1 MHVTPPVLIERHFDS
16 LLNNLEGALDGDV
29 EGVHQARVA
38 TRRLREVLP
47 LVDGDG
53 RRATGRIRTAG
64 RHLGKVRELDVMSS
78 LLDSLGSRI
87 PTTTAAELHSA
98 SQILRTRRLES
109 RREMVKALERLNL
122 AELRDETVKDVSHWR
137 WMSRIR
143 HGDWATRIWERVLE
157 RGDKAA
163 AQAQRTHA
171 VYLPN
176 RAHRVRVAIKKFRY
190 ALEVASETGLWR
202 AETALKDL
210 RRLQNMLGDVHDL
223 QMLANTIVELT
234 PVPGDGVP
242 ERRSVLT
249 AILEHDLA
257 QRYAEYA
264 RRRDRVV
271 RIAEAC
277 ARVEHRRGQRWR
289 RRVPLVAAAV
299 ITTPVLVESCRRY
312 IADHVAFENEAV
324 EDKAVTEVVPG
335 AVTPVVP
342 AVVRRRARTRAT
354 LES

>member
-1 MHVTPPVLIERHFDS
+1 MHVTPPVLIERHFDT

-29 EGVHQARVA
+29 EGIHQARVA

-53 RRATGRIRTAG
+53 RRATGRIRSAG

-87 PTTTAAELHSA
+87 PTTAAAELHSA
-98 SQILRTRRLES
+98 SQTLRTRRLES

-122 AELRDETVKDVSHWR
+122 AELRDETLKDVSHWR

-143 HGDWATRIWERVLE
+143 HGDWETRIWERVLE
-157 RGDKAA
+157 RGEKAA

-176 RAHRVRVAIKKFRY
+176 RAHRARVAIKKFRY
-190 ALEVASETGLWR
+190 ALEVESETGLWR

-223 QMLANTIVELT
+223 QVLANTIVELT
-234 PVPGDGVP
+234 PVPDDGVS
-242 ERRSVLT
+242 ERRSALT
-249 AILEHDLA
+249 GILEDDLA

-277 ARVEHRRGQRWR
+277 ARVEHRREQRWR
-289 RRVPLVAAAV
+289 RRAPLVAAAV
-299 ITTPVLVESCRRY
+299 ITAPALVESCRRY
-312 IADHVAFENEAV
+312 IANHITV
-324 EDKAVTEVVPG
+324 EDEGVTEVVPA

-354 LES
+354 SES